1 MIILENFQESGGS
14 GTLCGQCSSVEK
26 GYTAKVCKNLEHKGD
41 VLCHILS
48 AKKTW
53 HKADGVCQ
61 ISESVS
67 MPQVHVMGANV
78 VHHGVKF

>member
-1 MIILENFQESGGS
+1 MVLRTWPVLVVFQ
-14 GTLCGQCSSVEK
+14 CGK
-26 GYTAKVCKNLEHKGD
+26 GYTAKVCKNLEHEGD

-61 ISESVS
+61 ISESVTK
-67 MPQVHVMGANV
+67 PQVHVIGTNV
-78 VHHGVKF
+78 VHCGVIFCF